1 MRGGASV
8 PTMEI
13 TTGTLLDG
21 RFELEALLAEGGMG
35 DVYRALD
42 HRSGEH
48 VAVKLLRP
56 GVVQGAARFAA
67 EVESLG
73 RLEHPN
79 IVALI
84 DAGAHAGTPFLVME
98 LVPGKPLGTVLEQRR
113 LELEEVRRVGAE
125 IASALAYAHERG
137 VINRD
142 VNPGNILFD
151 EHDVAKLADFGIALL
166 IGAVRITATGV
177 TVGSAAYL
185 APEQIGSDE
194 PIGPP
199 ADVYALGLVLVEAAT
214 GEPAY
219 PGPLK
224 EAAIARLAHDP
235 KLPPDLPEPWRRL
248 LALMTSRDPGSRPS
262 AEEVA
267 QLLTQGLEGWRGE

>member
-1 MRGGASV
+1 VSGR
-8 PTMEI
+8 MEI

-42 HRSGEH
+42 HRDGDH
-48 VAVKLLRP
+48 VAVKVLRP

-79 IVALI
+79 IVALVG
-84 DAGAHAGTPFLVME
+84 AGAHAGTPFLVME
-98 LVPGKPLGTVLEQRR
+98 LVPGKPLGTVLAQRR
-113 LELEEVRRVGAE
+113 LELGEVRRVGAE

-137 VINRD
+137 VVNRD

-151 EHDVAKLADFGIALL
+151 EHDAAKLSDFGIALL
-166 IGAVRITATGV
+166 IGAVRITAVGV

-194 PIGPP
+194 KIGPP
-199 ADVYALGLVLVEAAT
+199 ADVYALGLVLLEAAT

-224 EAAIARLAHDP
+224 EAAIARLARDP
-235 KLPPDLPEPWRRL
+235 MVPEELPEPWRRL
-248 LALMTSRDPGSRPS
+248 LPLMTAREPSVRPS
-262 AEEVA
+262 ADEVA
-267 QLLTQGLEGWRGE
+267 RLLSQGLEGWRGER